1 MKKSLQYRKFNKTHY
16 GAVPA
21 MILSATLII
30 AHAHADESVPA
41 WLERS
46 SLSVTEAGDN
56 DVSFEFETIQPL
68 MQTPETNEHTV
79 FVQGRIAKQSDD
91 ETINIG
97 LGYRNLNASQT
108 LLLGVNAFYDM
119 TTEYDHQ
126 RTSIGLEAIGKTFT
140 ARANIYSAV
149 SDEKSQTDGAV
160 TTYQSVLDGYD
171 VSLDMPV
178 PYTPWARFQATSY
191 RYDALKGFDDV
202 SGTKGAFIGNLNNNI
217 SFEIGAED
225 NNYNGT
231 DAFVS
236 VQYNLAGVATNGV
249 TATLADGATSEA
261 MMSERDLSNHV
272 LDKVV
277 RNNSLVVQTRGGV
290 VIGRSN

>member
-1 MKKSLQYRKFNKTHY
+1 MRNLSRYNRH
-16 GAVPA
+16 GIVPA
-21 MILSATLII
+21 MIVSAALSVT
-30 AHAHADESVPA
+30 HAHADDSMPA

-79 FVQGRIAKQSDD
+79 FVQGRVAKQSDD

-97 LGYRNLNASQT
+97 LGYRNLNAEQT
-108 LLLGVNAFYDM
+108 LMLGVNAFYDM

-126 RTSIGLEAIGKTFT
+126 RTSVGLEAIGKTFT

-149 SDEKSQTDGAV
+149 SDEKSQTEGAV

-171 VSLDMPV
+171 ISLDMPV

-191 RYDALKGFDDV
+191 SYDALKGFDDV
-202 SGTKGAFIGNLNNNI
+202 SGTKGAFIGNLNKNI

-231 DAFVS
+231 DAFIS

-249 TATLADGATSEA
+249 SATLADGATSEA
-261 MMSERDLSNHV
+261 MMAERNLADHV

-277 RNNSLVVQTRGGV
+277 RNNTLVVQTRGGV